1 MDERPWLKN
10 YPKEIP
16 ATIKYPDVPLQE
28 LLASAARDF
37 PERVCLRMKER
48 KVTYRELE
56 QLTDAIAGNL
66 AGLGVKPGAQVGLF
80 LPNLPE
86 FVISFFSILK
96 AGGVAAA
103 FNPVYKPKEF
113 TGQALDAGV
122 KLVITDDPGYSM
134 LRWIKKETGVQR
146 LIVVGDNIVLDAGD
160 IPFSGLRMDNTFRL
174 PLVTPDDPAIYQYSG
189 GTTGTPKGVIATHRN
204 LVANTLQFRAWLW
217 NCTRGQETLLA
228 AIPLYHVYGMV
239 LAMCLGV
246 ALAATIEL
254 IPDSRDL
261 EAFQAAIKRSRPT
274 FFPAVPGL
282 LGRLA
287 DLPPRAPGVSELK
300 ALKAVITGA
309 VGLPEGVRQRFEE
322 LTGVVIA
329 EGYGLS
335 EAPTATHCNPIGGL
349 NKPGSVGLPLPD
361 VEARIISLED
371 ETTPLPPGQ
380 PGELVIRAPQV
391 MRGYLNLPEETRLA
405 IRDGWLY
412 TGDIAIMD
420 EDGYFTL
427 VDRKKDVIKSGGFQ
441 VWPSEVEEVLLRH
454 PVVADAGV
462 AGIPDD
468 LHGEVVAAWI
478 VLKPYASMSEK
489 ELRTW
494 CKQHMAYFK
503 IPHRVT
509 IVEKLPR
516 TAVGKLLRRELT
528 RIT

>member
-146 LIVVGDNIVLDAGD
+146 LIVVGDNTVLDAGD

-322 LTGVVIA
+322 LTGVAIA

-361 VEARIISLED
+361 V
-371 ETTPLPPGQ
+371 
-380 PGELVIRAPQV
+380 
-391 MRGYLNLPEETRLA
+391 
-405 IRDGWLY
+405 
-412 TGDIAIMD
+412 
-420 EDGYFTL
+420 
-427 VDRKKDVIKSGGFQ
+427 
-441 VWPSEVEEVLLRH
+441 
-454 PVVADAGV
+454 
-462 AGIPDD
+462 
-468 LHGEVVAAWI
+468 
-478 VLKPYASMSEK
+478 
-489 ELRTW
+489 
-494 CKQHMAYFK
+494 
-503 IPHRVT
+503 
-509 IVEKLPR
+509 
-516 TAVGKLLRRELT
+516 
-528 RIT
+528 